1 MQIRTAPIK
10 GGWGAYADDLRIGVH
25 GKTEEEAREKLDE
38 AVKERLRLVREWE
51 EEYGKKET
59 PNP

>member
-25 GKTEEEAREKLDE
+25 GKTEKEARNKLEEAIKKRFEL
-38 AVKERLRLVREWE
+38 LREWE
-51 EEYGKKET
+51 KEYGQKKDQT
-59 PNP
+59 H

>member
-38 AVKERLRLVREWE
+38 AVQQRLRLVREWE